1 MSEAVARAA
10 RERSE
15 QEREGQPR
23 TARRSPPDRAGA
35 HSSAAPK
42 GPDQA
47 RTRVA
52 FVAGTGT
59 EVGKT
64 WAAAGLARLLRER
77 GWSVAACKPV
87 QSYDPDDG
95 GPTDAAVLAG
105 ATGQHPDDVCP
116 PERSYP
122 APLAPPMAAGKLG
135 RPCPTLAELAAGC
148 RFDAAV
154 DIGLV
159 EGVGGLYSPLASDGH
174 NLDLIERIAPDLVI
188 VVASA
193 ALGGIH
199 DTLACTLPLCAYRQ
213 AVFLNRFDP
222 RTEVHVLNAGWL
234 RETGLEVATSLSEL
248 VDIVC
253 RDSQGRSGGDA

>member
-1 MSEAVARAA
+1 M
-10 RERSE
+10 
-15 QEREGQPR
+15 
-23 TARRSPPDRAGA
+23 
-35 HSSAAPK
+35 
-42 GPDQA
+42 
-47 RTRVA
+47 A

-77 GWSVAACKPV
+77 GSSVEACKPV
-87 QSYDPDDG
+87 QSYDPDEA

-122 APLAPPMAAGKLG
+122 VPLAPPMAARQLG
-135 RPCPTLAELAAGC
+135 QVCPTLDELADNC
-148 RFDAAV
+148 RFTPTV

-159 EGVGGLYSPLASDGH
+159 EGVGGLYSPIASDGH
-174 NLDLIERIAPDLVI
+174 NLELIDRIGPDLVI

-199 DTLACTLPLCAYRQ
+199 DTLACTLPLSAYRR

-222 RTEVHVLNAGWL
+222 RTEVHVLNDGWL
-234 RETGLEVATSLSEL
+234 RDTGLEVATSLSEL
-248 VDIVC
+248 ADIV
-253 RDSQGRSGGDA
+253 R